1 MDFDF
6 DRESRWPQI
15 RKIVLKVLIWVGQIA
30 AVILLAYFFVHF
42 CIQRI
47 SVVGDAMD
55 PTLQAGDSIVVN
67 KAIYK
72 VTNPKRFDVVVF
84 EQNGQEHNYYNIR
97 RIVGLPGET
106 IQIKDGHIFIDGNE
120 LEEVVNVD
128 EIVNPGLAKNPYV
141 LEENE
146 YFVLGDNRNDSV
158 DSRFAS
164 IGTIVK
170 DEIIGKAW
178 MRLNSF
184 SFVNSLNLIT
194 NVKASPSA
202 VASPKPSPS
211 SSTNNNKQ

>member
-6 DRESRWPQI
+6 DRESRWPKV
-15 RKIVLKVLIWVGQIA
+15 RKILIKVLIWVGEIA
-30 AVILLAYFFVHF
+30 AAILLAYFFVHF
-42 CIQRI
+42 CIQRV
-47 SVVGDAMD
+47 SVVGDSMN

-72 VTNPKRFDVVVF
+72 ISDPKRFDVVVF
-84 EQNGQEHNYYNIR
+84 KQNGQEHSYSNIR

-106 IQIKDGHIFIDGNE
+106 IQIKDGHIYINDQE
-120 LEEVVNVD
+120 LKEVVNVE
-128 EIVNPGLAKNPYV
+128 EILNPGLAKNPYL

-170 DEIIGKAW
+170 EDIIGKAW

-184 SFVNSLNLIT
+184 SFVHSLNLLSDAE
-194 NVKASPSA
+194 ASESPD
-202 VASPKPSPS
+202 ASKVKPSPS
-211 SSTNNNKQ
+211 GSTNTNK